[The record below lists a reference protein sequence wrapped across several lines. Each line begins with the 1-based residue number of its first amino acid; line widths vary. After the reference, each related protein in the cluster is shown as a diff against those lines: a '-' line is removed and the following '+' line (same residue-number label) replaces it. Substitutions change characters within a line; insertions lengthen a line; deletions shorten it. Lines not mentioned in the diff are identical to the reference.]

1 MHNLGPKIMSST
13 YLKRYAIYQWSSE
26 RQAELHATTDKLG
39 KIVAEAFAYAEKL
52 LTGGCYASYMVQH
65 EGS

>member
-13 YLKRYAIYQWSSE
+13 YLKRYAIYQYSSK
-26 RQAELHATTDKLG
+26 RQAELHATTDELG
-39 KIVAEAFAYAEKL
+39 KIVTEAFAYAEKL